1 VMMAVTGRWLAV
13 DPLTV
18 LPVAALALAPAVG
31 IGFVFGGLAIRF
43 KRIENAFQ
51 LVQFLLIG
59 LIAAPVADYPLLK
72 WAPLAQGSQLLQTA
86 MTEGV
91 RLWEFPP
98 AELGVL
104 VATAVGYLAVGY
116 AAFHYCQRWAR
127 REGVMGHY

>member
-1 VMMAVTGRWLAV
+1 
-13 DPLTV
+13 
-18 LPVAALALAPAVG
+18 
-31 IGFVFGGLAIRF
+31 
-43 KRIENAFQ
+43 
-51 LVQFLLIG
+51 VQFLLVG

-91 RLWEFPP
+91 RLWEFPA

-104 VATAVGYLAVGY
+104 VATAVGYLALGY
-116 AAFHYCQRWAR
+116 GAFHYCQRWAR